1 MKKWKHIFWF
11 CHLAQWAIEHKEAS
25 MQYSI
30 VWWIKQE
37 FEKWGVRV
45 LTSQKSVKMYEL
57 CPKQHVF
64 TWSPNVSSKVL
75 FGKLP
80 GHILVSHPAA
90 TRPTSVKIG
99 RKKLYIFKSLV
110 NNWIPLLSYVTLRPV
125 TMRYVLCNQDALI
138 GKRKYL
144 LLSLKNLFIFSCEI
158 LRILVGWT
166 W

>member
-1 MKKWKHIFWF
+1 MKT
-11 CHLAQWAIEHKEAS
+11 HLLILPPCSKDQLKWAIEHKEAS

-57 CPKQHVF
+57 CPEQHVF

-80 GHILVSHPAA
+80 GHIPVSHPAA

-125 TMRYVLCNQDALI
+125 TMRYVLCNQDAL
-138 GKRKYL
+138 KKEVCPAPV
-144 LLSLKNLFIFSCEI
+144 LSLKICLFF
-158 LRILVGWT
+158 LVRFLEF
-166 W
+166 